1 MGLMFARRRMEENA
15 KRAAHKAKA
24 QGERHAEVKS
34 RHAKADEAKQPKD
47 KADGTDSK
55 GTK

>member
-1 MGLMFARRRMEENA
+1 MGLMFARRRIEEAA

-24 QGERHAEVKS
+24 QGERHK
-34 RHAKADEAKQPKD
+34 EARAANGQAPALKGKPNG
-47 KADGTDSK
+47 ADSK